1 MIDRYAYIY
10 KYSFIDKS
18 SLSTAPAR
26 KHTTSSSSTVP
37 RSQATSSTDV
47 SVIFASELIQIL
59 SKHCAVIQQQK
70 IGTYSMM
77 MMMMMMMM
85 IDEEVDDDGSDDGDD
100 DNSDDNDDGDDNDD
114 DEDYDE
120 DDI

>member
-26 KHTTSSSSTVP
+26 KHTTSSSTVP

-77 MMMMMMMM
+77 MMMMMMM

>member
-77 MMMMMMMM
+77 MMMMMMM

>member
-1 MIDRYAYIY
+1 MKFISLISIELIYTTLTYNSTRDYYDRSLLTNPYIY
-10 KYSFIDKS
+10 KYSSIDKS

-77 MMMMMMMM
+77 M
-85 IDEEVDDDGSDDGDD
+85 DD
-100 DNSDDNDDGDDNDD
+100 
-114 DEDYDE
+114 
-120 DDI
+120 